1 MKIGR
6 GNDGD
11 SKGLKKGRQK
21 RILNSN
27 TAAVDH
33 KQKGGNMAGIDPRH
47 RLHCL
52 SLLPSGPDEV
62 HNRLL
67 RGGRPEPPFF
77 QNRERTSNRCVSETK
92 TADEVFSVWIWLLP
106 ETNVP

>member
-1 MKIGR
+1 MQEGR
-6 GNDGD
+6 KEFYCAMTPSALATN
-11 SKGLKKGRQK
+11 K
-21 RILNSN
+21 
-27 TAAVDH
+27 
-33 KQKGGNMAGIDPRH
+33 KGGNMAGIDPRH